1 MKKAKIKVPAKINLT
16 LDIEGAKDG
25 YHVLESLVASVDI
38 FDTVC
43 VKARKDN
50 LIKVAFGGV
59 PVGNNGKKSNAY
71 RAAESFKR
79 EFGTGGVDIYI
90 DRQIPV
96 GAGLGSSS
104 ADIAGVLSAMRKLYK
119 VNRDVT
125 YIANGLG
132 SDVAYMMKG
141 GYAVMRGRGERVE
154 QIEGVKRTFYL
165 LIVIGKSGVSTVESY
180 KGYDKIGKLYPKN
193 TSAAVKLLKEDDPDN
208 FFTVLKNDLYESSS
222 TILPE
227 ISETLDCL
235 KEYGAAVMT
244 GSGSAVYGIYET
256 KKERDKAYKIF
267 YPDFGERMIKAK
279 TV

>member
-1 MKKAKIKVPAKINLT
+1 
-16 LDIEGAKDG
+16 
-25 YHVLESLVASVDI
+25 
-38 FDTVC
+38 
-43 VKARKDN
+43 
-50 LIKVAFGGV
+50 
-59 PVGNNGKKSNAY
+59 
-71 RAAESFKR
+71 
-79 EFGTGGVDIYI
+79 
-90 DRQIPV
+90 
-96 GAGLGSSS
+96 
-104 ADIAGVLSAMRKLYK
+104 MRKLYK

-125 YIANGLG
+125 YIANELG

-154 QIEGVKRTFYL
+154 QIKGIKRTFYL
-165 LIVIGKSGVSTVESY
+165 LIVTGNSGVSTAESY

-244 GSGSAVYGIYET
+244 GSGSAVYGIYKT
-256 KKERDKAYKIF
+256 KKERDKVYKALR
-267 YPDFGERMIKAK
+267 PDFGARLIKAK
-279 TV
+279 TL

>member
-16 LDIEGAKDG
+16 LDIEGVKDG

-43 VKARKDN
+43 VKVRKDN
-50 LIKVAFGGV
+50 LIKVAFCGV
-59 PVGNNGKKSNAY
+59 PLGNSGRQSNAY
-71 RAAESFKR
+71 HAAESFKK

-119 VNRDVT
+119 INRDVT
-125 YIANGLG
+125 YIANELG

-141 GYAVMRGRGERVE
+141 GFAVMRCRGERVE
-154 QIEGVKRTFYL
+154 KIDGVKRTFYL
-165 LIVIGKSGVSTVESY
+165 LIVTGKSGVSTAESY
-180 KGYDKIGKLYPKN
+180 KGYDEIGKLYPKN
-193 TSAAVKLLKEDDPDN
+193 TSAAVNLLKEDDPDN
-208 FFTVLKNDLYESSS
+208 FFTVLKNDLYESSAN
-222 TILPE
+222 ILPE
-227 ISETLDCL
+227 IKGTLDRL

-244 GSGSAVYGIYET
+244 GSGSAVYGIYKT
-256 KKERDKAYKIF
+256 KKERDKAYKALR
-267 YPDFGERMIKAK
+267 PDFGERLIKAK
-279 TV
+279 TL

>member
-1 MKKAKIKVPAKINLT
+1 MRKAKIKVPAKINLT
-16 LDIEGAKDG
+16 LDIEGVKDG
-25 YHVLESLVASVDI
+25 YHILESLVASVDI

-59 PVGNNGKKSNAY
+59 PLGNNGKKSNAY
-71 RAAESFKR
+71 YAAESFKR

-104 ADIAGVLSAMRKLYK
+104 ADISGVLNAMRKLYK

-125 YIANGLG
+125 YIANELG
-132 SDVAYMMKG
+132 SDVAYMLKG
-141 GYAVMRGRGERVE
+141 GYAVMRGRGEHVE
-154 QIEGVKRTFYL
+154 RIEGIKRRFYL
-165 LIVIGKSGVSTVESY
+165 LIITGNSGVSTIESY

-208 FFTVLKNDLYESSS
+208 FFTVLKNDLYESSAK
-222 TILPE
+222 ILPE
-227 ISETLDCL
+227 IRETVDKL

-244 GSGSAVYGIYET
+244 GSGSAVYGIYKT
-256 KKERDKAYKIF
+256 KKERDKVYKALS
-267 YPDFGERMIKAK
+267 PDFGARLIKAK
-279 TV
+279 TL